1 MTIVNIHVTTTQGK
15 TWNRSIIP
23 DFYLM
28 LFSCYC
34 TIPARDSHFLFLIP
48 TNRLVF
54 PFHANEIT
62 QYVVLYGGLLPLC
75 TMFLRLIHI
84 VGGLSNSFHV
94 IVLLFI
100 AFICSKYLTIFR
112 KFIYSLVDGKNIKN
126 SYKSIQKDKWTVIIM
141 KNVKFLW
148 MFFF

>member
-1 MTIVNIHVTTTQGK
+1 
-15 TWNRSIIP
+15 
-23 DFYLM
+23 M
-28 LFSCYC
+28 LFSSYC

-62 QYVVLYGGLLPLC
+62 QYVFLYGGYVFLYGGLLPLC
-75 TMFLRLIHI
+75 TMFSRLIHI

-100 AFICSKYLTIFR
+100 AFICSK
-112 KFIYSLVDGKNIKN
+112 
-126 SYKSIQKDKWTVIIM
+126 
-141 KNVKFLW
+141 
-148 MFFF
+148 